1 MRLNDTQK
9 SKVVRF
15 LNDEAMIE
23 TVFSVIQDSF
33 MKSRPNKEVH
43 YLAAKSIAL
52 EFLEEARKDLE
63 KHRNSTEEEKKEGVQ
78 VGL

>member
-1 MRLNDTQK
+1 
-9 SKVVRF
+9 
-15 LNDEAMIE
+15 MIE

-63 KHRNSTEEEKKEGVQ
+63 KHRNSTEEEKREGVQ